1 MDTRTSVRQEDR
13 LREISESER
22 ETIIP
27 EFTTVLYEKIA
38 EHVLRITQNRPE
50 VRNAQNLQLTYD
62 LNDAFDAAAQDDDI
76 KVIILAGA
84 GPHFSAGHDLRAGPE
99 NISAF
104 KTVGTWGSVGAQG
117 QEGMM
122 AREEEI
128 YLGMCRRWRN
138 IPKPTIAQVQGRV
151 IAGGLMLAWVCDL
164 IVCSE
169 DAMFGD
175 PVVGMGVCGVEYFAH
190 PWEFGARKAKELL
203 FTSDWIDAKEA
214 HRLGMVNQ
222 VVPRDRLEA
231 EVTELAKKIATK
243 PMMALKLTKEAVN
256 QTLDAHGQWTASQ
269 RGVSLQ
275 QLPPSHTTHGD

>member
-1 MDTRTSVRQEDR
+1 M
-13 LREISESER
+13 
-22 ETIIP
+22 P
-27 EFTTVLYEKIA
+27 EFKTVLYEKIA

-99 NISAF
+99 NISEF
-104 KTVGTWGSVGAQG
+104 KTVGTWGGFSENG

-169 DAMFGD
+169 DAMFCD

-231 EVTELAKKIATK
+231 EVSELAKKIATK

-256 QTLDAHGQWTASQ
+256 QTLDAQGQWTAMQS
-269 RGVSLQ
+269 VFSLH
-275 QLPPSHTTHGD
+275 QLAHSHNTQVYGIPVYLDPGSAQAKAAGRK